1 LSLVELVVVLEM
13 IQVTVQVVEEQEDIE
28 NLLAQLQDVI
38 QFLH

>member
-1 LSLVELVVVLEM
+1 VLEM

>member
-1 LSLVELVVVLEM
+1 VVLEM